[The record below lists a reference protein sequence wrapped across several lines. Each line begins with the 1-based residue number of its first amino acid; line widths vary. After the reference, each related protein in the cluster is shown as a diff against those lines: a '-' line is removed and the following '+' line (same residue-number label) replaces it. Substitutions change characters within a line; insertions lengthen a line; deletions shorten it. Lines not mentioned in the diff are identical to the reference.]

1 VVDVAGYLG
10 WCGVTAGREALVEAM
25 RLEQARIYGACVRES
40 RPARPQTVRSERSES
55 ADVLGVIGRL
65 RAERWS
71 IAAIAI
77 RLGVPRG
84 RVTDIV
90 HRLEEAS

>member
-40 RPARPQTVRSERSES
+40 RPARPLPQRSES
-55 ADVLGVIGRL
+55 VDVLRMIGRL